1 MIYQTKG
8 TCSQQIQ
15 IEIQDG
21 LIQSVK
27 FVKGCPGLTQAL
39 ERMLIGVPVEDAIR
53 KLDGIQ
59 CLDKGTS
66 CPDQLAK
73 ALKQY
78 NSEKGEISNGSKDI

>member
-8 TCSQQIQ
+8 TCSEQIH
-15 IEIQDG
+15 IEINNN
-21 LIQSVK
+21 LIQKVK

-39 ERMLIGVPVEDAIR
+39 ERMLIGVEVEEAIQR
-53 KLDGIQ
+53 LDGIQ

-66 CPDQLAK
+66 CPDQLAN

-78 NSEKGEISNGSKDI
+78 MEKRENPLEDF

>member
-1 MIYQTKG
+1 MVYKTKG
-8 TCSQQIQ
+8 TCSE
-15 IEIQDG
+15 EIHVELEG
-21 LIQSVK
+21 SLIKSVK

-39 ERMLIGVPVEDAIR
+39 ERMLVGFRAEDAVA

-73 ALKQY
+73 ALKQCI
-78 NSEKGEISNGSKDI
+78 NEKGD

>member
-8 TCSQQIQ
+8 TCSEQIH
-15 IEIQDG
+15 IEIEND
-21 LIQSVK
+21 IIRYVK

-39 ERMLIGVPVEDAIR
+39 ERMLIGVGVQDAIR

-59 CLDKGTS
+59 CLEKGTS

-78 NSEKGEISNGSKDI
+78 VSEKENN

>member
-1 MIYQTKG
+1 MIYKTKG
-8 TCSQQIQ
+8 TCSEQIH
-15 IEIQDG
+15 IEIDND
-21 LIQSVK
+21 LIKEVK

-39 ERMLIGVPVEDAIR
+39 ERMLIGVGVEEAIQ

-66 CPDQLAK
+66 CPDQLSK

-78 NSEKGEISNGSKDI
+78 TSKSDSNKGSCY

>member
-8 TCSQQIQ
+8 TCSEQIH
-15 IEIQDG
+15 IEIKND
-21 LIQSVK
+21 LIQSVR

-39 ERMLIGVPVEDAIR
+39 ERMLIGVRVEDAIR
-53 KLDGIQ
+53 KLDAIQ

-78 NSEKGEISNGSKDI
+78 ISSMGANGH

>member
-8 TCSQQIQ
+8 TCSTQIQ
-15 IEIQDG
+15 IEVENGRIQ
-21 LIQSVK
+21 LVK
-27 FVKGCPGLTQAL
+27 FVKGCPGFTQAL
-39 ERMLIGVPVEDAIR
+39 ERMLVGVPVEEAIQ

-73 ALKQY
+73 ALRQY
-78 NSEKGEISNGSKDI
+78 TDEKERG

>member
-8 TCSQQIQ
+8 TCSEQIH
-15 IEIQDG
+15 IEIDNDV
-21 LIQSVK
+21 IKKVK

-39 ERMLIGVPVEDAIR
+39 ERMLLGVGVEEAIQ
-53 KLDGIQ
+53 KLEGIQ

-73 ALKQY
+73 ALKQCTSKS
-78 NSEKGEISNGSKDI
+78 NSNKVSCY

>member
-8 TCSQQIQ
+8 TCSEQIH
-15 IEIQDG
+15 IEIENDI
-21 LIQSVK
+21 IQPVK

-39 ERMLIGVPVEDAIR
+39 ERMLIGVRVQDAIR

-66 CPDQLAK
+66 CPDQFAK

-78 NSEKGEISNGSKDI
+78 VREKEITK